1 MAHALSR
8 YARYVQRELG
18 RGMEQRPSYVRCLN
32 LVKKYWP
39 HVQGETSEHRKA
51 LLLSLIRE
59 GENPEWP
66 SVKSLLEKE

>member
-1 MAHALSR
+1 
-8 YARYVQRELG
+8 
-18 RGMEQRPSYVRCLN
+18 MEQRPSYVRCLN